1 MYSVEQLQGILILS
15 AVPKF
20 QMTKVSNSRGWE
32 PRYNIKLRLPEHL
45 IEPVIRSLN
54 HIQVEANLERE
65 RGRRVDT
72 IIIRRRL
79 EVLRICDIFPPNVP
93 TKSKGWAVFI
103 RLMEKVRN
111 GEHMNED
118 SRYEFEMII
127 NDEKERDKKT

>member
-15 AVPKF
+15 AIPKF
-20 QMTKVSNSRGWE
+20 QMTAVSNARGWE
-32 PRYNIKLRLPEHL
+32 PRYTIKLRLPEHL
-45 IEPVIRSLN
+45 IDAVVRSLN
-54 HIQVEANLERE
+54 HIQVEARLVRE

-93 TKSKGWAVFI
+93 TKSKGWATFI

-118 SRYEFEMII
+118 SRYEFEMIL
-127 NDEKERDKKT
+127 NENKRDKEA